1 MSRAIAL
8 LLTCQ
13 THSRRVAQLLMI
25 LWLLSMSDLALTLWA
40 ARFTPFRELN
50 PVAHFLL
57 QTGQVPALVMVKLS
71 LTALGTSI
79 FWHLRGYRR
88 AEAALWLIV
97 MVYVLL
103 AARWSDYTAAALL
116 HASV

>member
-8 LLTCQ
+8 LLACQ
-13 THSRRVAQLLMI
+13 SHSRRVAQLLML
-25 LWLLSMSDLALTLWA
+25 LWLLSISDLALTLWA
-40 ARFTPFRELN
+40 DRFTPFRELN
-50 PVAHFLL
+50 PAAHFLL
-57 QTGQVPALVMVKLS
+57 RTGQVPALVMVKLA

-79 FWHLRGYRR
+79 FWRLRNYRR

-97 MVYVLL
+97 TVYVLL

-116 HASV
+116 HPSI